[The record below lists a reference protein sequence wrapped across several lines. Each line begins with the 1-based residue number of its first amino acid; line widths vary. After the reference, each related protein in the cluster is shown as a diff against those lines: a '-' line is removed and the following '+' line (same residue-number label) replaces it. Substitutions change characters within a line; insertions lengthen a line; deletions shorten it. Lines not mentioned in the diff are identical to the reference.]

1 MRLPLSE
8 RVCVVSAPRVCMS
21 RRFAFSFMCRAVG
34 VMVFL
39 AVTPALVVAQA
50 APVDPPVS
58 PTTAPASPSIES
70 RFALLRGQPGYWR
83 IGRTREGVWW
93 FVDPHGRPDFLNM
106 VTTVQ
111 PTLHGCWAS
120 PEEFSKDWDTKI
132 GDWAAI
138 DSWQSL
144 PHGPA
149 RAYERLAESWVG
161 HLAERYF
168 RTTTTLLRQYDPNHL
183 VLGIRYR
190 GSAPRE

>member
-83 IGRTREGVWW
+83 IGKTREGVWW
-93 FVDPHGRPDFLNM
+93 FVDPDGRPDFLNM

-111 PTLHGCWAS
+111 PTLHGRDRNGPDFLS
-120 PEEFSKDWDTKI
+120 RDYDEHDPM
-132 GDWAAI
+132 AI
-138 DSWQSL
+138 DRWAKATVQ
-144 PHGPA
+144 
-149 RAYERLAESWVG
+149 R
-161 HLAERYF
+161 
-168 RTTTTLLRQYDPNHL
+168 
-183 VLGIRYR
+183 
-190 GSAPRE
+190 